1 MTRYIALLRGINV
14 GGNTKVSMPELKV
27 LFESLGFESVKTYI
41 NSGNVGFD
49 VKAGIPGL
57 SSPRGS
63 KGSMD
68 QESPLVEQIE
78 KSILERFSLPI
89 QVMVRGQKAIETILS
104 DNPFAGEFETHK
116 EMHVLFMKEEMPGE
130 KAAQLLEKQ
139 TDDEHFAEKQTDD
152 EHFAVRGTEI
162 YCHLKLGVAD
172 SLLGRGFVEKKLKV
186 PITARNWRTVQKLA
200 EL

>member
-49 VKAGIPGL
+49 VKAGIPGV

-139 TDDEHFAEKQTDD
+139 TDDEHFA
-152 EHFAVRGTEI
+152 VRGTEI

-172 SLLGRGFVEKKLKV
+172 SLLGRGFIEKKLKV